1 LFRFKI
7 QKMKIAVITPV
18 SHLQGINSLL
28 ESKGNVF
35 YLENNPTKLEVKSL
49 LEIEKIDTIVCNPNQ
64 QTYKI
69 DEELLQGTNV
79 NLINTCST
87 GMNHIDV
94 EYCKKQ
100 NIKILSLTKD
110 YELIKQL
117 PSTSELAFGL
127 MMSLL
132 RSIPQSKQHVSEY
145 NWDYTPFV
153 GREVKSLTIGIV
165 GYGRLGKM
173 MHDYCKAFGAD
184 VKVYDPY
191 KREEMDDAF
200 LLNTYCSLTD
210 MFEQCDVISLHVH
223 VTPETKY
230 MINKKILG
238 YSKKSPYIINTSR
251 GEIVNEQDIVEALKN
266 KVISGYG
273 ADVVEN
279 EFDDL
284 QSSPIIQA
292 MNREENIIVTP
303 HIGGMTI
310 EGQTRAY
317 KWAINKL

>member
-18 SHLQGINSLL
+18 SHLAGINSLL

-49 LEIEKIDTIVCNPNQ
+49 LDTEKIDTIVCNPNQ
-64 QTYKI
+64 QSFKI
-69 DEELLQGTNV
+69 DRELLQGTDV
-79 NLINTCST
+79 KLINTCST
-87 GMNHIDV
+87 GLNHIDIY
-94 EYCKKQ
+94 YCDMHGIVVQHHK
-100 NIKILSLTKD
+100 ND
-110 YELIKQL
+110 YKLINQL

-127 MMSLL
+127 MISLL

-145 NWDYTPFV
+145 NWDYTQFM
-153 GREVKSLTIGIV
+153 GRQIKGLTIGIV

-173 MHDYCKAFGAD
+173 MCKYCEAFGAN

-251 GEIVNEQDIVEALKN
+251 GEIVNEQDIVDALKN

-273 ADVVEN
+273 TDVIEN
-279 EFDDL
+279 EFGNL
-284 QSSPIIQA
+284 KESPIIRA
-292 MNREENIIVTP
+292 MNVGENIIVTP
-303 HIGGMTI
+303 HTGGMTI

-317 KWAINKL
+317 LWAINKL

>member
-1 LFRFKI
+1 MK
-7 QKMKIAVITPV
+7 KIAVITPV
-18 SHLQGINSLL
+18 SHLKGIVELL
-28 ESKGNVF
+28 QTKGEVFLHETASKQVVRDV
-35 YLENNPTKLEVKSL
+35 LVNNN
-49 LEIEKIDTIVCNPNQ
+49 IDTIICNPNQ

-69 DEELLQGTNV
+69 DHELLNGTNV
-79 NLINTCST
+79 TLINTCST
-87 GMNHIDV
+87 GMNHIDR
-94 EYCKKQ
+94 EYCNSN
-100 NIKILSLTKD
+100 NIKIYSLTTD

-127 MMSLL
+127 MLSLI

-145 NWDYTPFV
+145 NWDYTKFV
-153 GREVKSLTIGIV
+153 GREVKSLTIGII
-165 GYGRLGKM
+165 GFGRLGKM
-173 MHDYCKAFGAD
+173 MYNYCKAFGAN

-191 KREEMDDAF
+191 KRNEMRDAF
-200 LLNTYCSLTD
+200 LLNTYCELTD
-210 MFEQCDVISLHVH
+210 MFKQCDVISLHVH
-223 VTPETKY
+223 VTDETKY
-230 MINKKILG
+230 MINKELLG

-284 QSSPIIQA
+284 QSSPIIRA
-292 MNREENIIVTP
+292 MNQGENITVTP
-303 HIGGMTI
+303 HTGGMTI